1 MKCCMP
7 IDTNMKILIVDDF
20 AATRKIIF
28 NTFAQLGFNNTD
40 EEDDGFSALVRLK
53 SALFDLVVIDWKMS
67 KMSGME
73 LLKQIRADPN
83 LKHIPVL
90 MVSDDDLQEYIVA
103 ATKAGLN
110 AYIIRPFEVKTFAE
124 KLEKIFI
131 WN

>member
-7 IDTNMKILIVDDF
+7 IDTDMKILIVDDF

-73 LLKQIRADPN
+73 LLKQIRAEPN

-90 MVSDDDLQEYIVA
+90 MVSDDDLQENIVA

-124 KLEKIFI
+124 KLEKIF
-131 WN
+131 N

>member
-1 MKCCMP
+1 ML
-7 IDTNMKILIVDDF
+7 IDTDMKILIVDDF
-20 AATRKIIF
+20 AASRKIIF

-53 SALFDLVVIDWKMS
+53 SALFDLVVIDWKIS

-90 MVSDDDLQEYIVA
+90 MVSEDGLQENIVA

-131 WN
+131 

>member
-7 IDTNMKILIVDDF
+7 IDTDMKILIVDDF

-90 MVSDDDLQEYIVA
+90 MVSKDGLQENIVA
-103 ATKAGLN
+103 ATKEGLN
-110 AYIIRPFEVKTFAE
+110 AYIIRPFELKTFAE
-124 KLEKIFI
+124 KLEKIF
-131 WN
+131 N

>member
-7 IDTNMKILIVDDF
+7 IDTDMKILIVDDF

-90 MVSDDDLQEYIVA
+90 MVSEDGLQENIVA

-124 KLEKIFI
+124 KLEKIF
-131 WN
+131 N

>member
-1 MKCCMP
+1 MP
-7 IDTNMKILIVDDF
+7 IDTDMKILIVDDF

-73 LLKQIRADPN
+73 LLKQIRAEPN

-90 MVSDDDLQEYIVA
+90 MVSDDDLQEHIVA

-124 KLEKIFI
+124 KLEKIF
-131 WN
+131 N

>member
-1 MKCCMP
+1 MP
-7 IDTNMKILIVDDF
+7 IDTEMKILIVDEF
-20 AATRKIIF
+20 TATRKIIF

-90 MVSDDDLQEYIVA
+90 MVSEDGLQENIVA

-124 KLEKIFI
+124 KLEKIF
-131 WN
+131 N

>member
-7 IDTNMKILIVDDF
+7 IDTDMKILIVDDF

-53 SALFDLVVIDWKMS
+53 SALFDLVVIDWKIS

-73 LLKQIRADPN
+73 LLKQIRTDPN

-90 MVSDDDLQEYIVA
+90 MVSEDGLQENIVA

-131 WN
+131 

>member
-1 MKCCMP
+1 MP
-7 IDTNMKILIVDDF
+7 VDTDMKILVVDDF
-20 AATRKIIF
+20 AAARKIVI
-28 NTFAQLGFNNTD
+28 NSLAQLGFNNAD
-40 EEDDGFSALVRLK
+40 EADDGFFALVRLK

-124 KLEKIFI
+124 KLEKIF
-131 WN
+131 N

>member
-7 IDTNMKILIVDDF
+7 IDTDMKILIVDDF

-28 NTFAQLGFNNTD
+28 NTFTQLGFNNTD

-73 LLKQIRADPN
+73 LLKQIRTDPN

-90 MVSDDDLQEYIVA
+90 MVSEDGLQENIVA

-124 KLEKIFI
+124 KLEKIF
-131 WN
+131 N

>member
-7 IDTNMKILIVDDF
+7 IDTDMKILIVDDF
-20 AATRKIIF
+20 AATQKIIF

-53 SALFDLVVIDWKMS
+53 SALFDLVVIDWKIS

-73 LLKQIRADPN
+73 LLKQIRTDPN

-90 MVSDDDLQEYIVA
+90 MVREDSLQENIVA

-124 KLEKIFI
+124 KLEKIF
-131 WN
+131 N